1 MNFDQQLFNFIHDF
15 TGRSQLLDFLG
26 IFLADYLGYFLIAT
40 AVYLIWR
47 GNNWQK
53 RFQGAA
59 FLSLSLLLSR
69 GILTELIRFFY
80 YRPRPFLALDFTPLV
95 AEINKG
101 AFPSGHA
108 AFYFALAGTL
118 FFLNRRNGWYLGL
131 GALAIGLGRI
141 FVGVHWPS
149 DILAGALVA
158 AISVYAVNLL
168 LTKLPFRNE
177 T

>member
-1 MNFDQQLFNFIHDF
+1 MDQQLFNLIHGFAD
-15 TGRSQLLDFLG
+15 RSQLLDFLG
-26 IFLADYLGYFLIAT
+26 IFLADYLGYFLIVA

-47 GNNWQK
+47 ENNWQK
-53 RFQGAA
+53 RFQGIA

-80 YRPRPFLALDFTPLV
+80 YRPRPFLVLDFTPLI
-95 AEINKG
+95 AETNKG

-118 FFLNRRNGWYLGL
+118 FFLNRRNGWYFGL
-131 GALAIGLGRI
+131 GALAIGFGRI
-141 FVGVHWPS
+141 FVGVHWPL

-158 AISVYAVNLL
+158 AISAYAVNLL
-168 LTKLPFRNE
+168 LTKLPFIKE
-177 T
+177 SD